1 MLFLYSRLLSLVSS
15 LCHRACEIV
24 LIRHCRSTLNFLYN
38 VFSINSSSY
47 SYINLSEIKYQN
59 TSYIQL
65 CITGLRKVYPYY
77 FTFTT
82 FTKGRWV
89 GERILDVFARE
100 FRAHPAAEYER
111 CIRAGTLTV
120 NYERVD
126 PDYRLK
132 HNDLLA
138 NVVHR

>member
-1 MLFLYSRLLSLVSS
+1 MALSSFNPPLWFTAMQIF
-15 LCHRACEIV
+15 R
-24 LIRHCRSTLNFLYN
+24 
-38 VFSINSSSY
+38 
-47 SYINLSEIKYQN
+47 
-59 TSYIQL
+59 
-65 CITGLRKVYPYY
+65 GLRKVYPYY

-89 GERILDVFARE
+89 GEKILDVFARE